1 MEAKHADRVEPGSRV
16 VVPMRGR
23 KVIGVVTEADP
34 PLDVTRNYQAVL
46 DAPDEQPSL
55 TAPLMATC
63 DWITW

>member
-1 MEAKHADRVEPGSRV
+1 
-16 VVPMRGR
+16 MRGR

-63 DWITW
+63 DWIARYYAAPPGLVFRAA